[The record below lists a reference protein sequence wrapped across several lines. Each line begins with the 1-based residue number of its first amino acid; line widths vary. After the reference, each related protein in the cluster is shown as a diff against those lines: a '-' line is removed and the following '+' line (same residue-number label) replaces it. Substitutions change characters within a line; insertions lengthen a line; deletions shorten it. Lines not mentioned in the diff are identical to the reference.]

1 MKRYISIV
9 LLLFFQLALFAA
21 PTNPAQVTISLTTR
35 VPEYLIHGFLETTEG
50 SPVIVSSTNV
60 DDAFNTAGASFTYAI
75 KTNVAIPLTVTATVT
90 PFNLQNATTPAQ
102 VGIERILV
110 GADEEADVIDS
121 ASGTYKLL
129 NFTPNTSGMA
139 TYSYILTVVAN
150 QTQVLSAPSG
160 NYESTVSIGITPD
173 I

>member
-1 MKRYISIV
+1 MLLP
-9 LLLFFQLALFAA
+9 LLLTAA
-21 PTNPAQVTISLTTR
+21 PISPTQVTISLTTR

-60 DDAFNTAGASFTYAI
+60 NDAFNTDGASFTYAI
-75 KTNVAIPLTVTATVT
+75 KTNVAIPLTVTATVS

-102 VGIERILV
+102 VGIDRILV
-110 GADEEADVIDS
+110 GTDGEADVIDP
-121 ASGTYKLL
+121 ASGTYRLL
-129 NFTPNTSGMA
+129 NFTPNVSGMA

-160 NYESTVSIGITPD
+160 DYASTVSIGITPD